1 MEYVANHIYQTIII
15 DDACYLR
22 QNISRQM
29 LKSASYG
36 ALFYC
41 SQKKK
46 KFQKNLDRIDLLLIF
61 IILNNLNIKSY
72 ERKN

>member
-1 MEYVANHIYQTIII
+1 
-15 DDACYLR
+15 
-22 QNISRQM
+22 M

>member
-1 MEYVANHIYQTIII
+1 MEYVANHVYQTIII

-41 SQKKK
+41 SQKK
-46 KFQKNLDRIDLLLIF
+46 FRKNLDRIDLLLIF